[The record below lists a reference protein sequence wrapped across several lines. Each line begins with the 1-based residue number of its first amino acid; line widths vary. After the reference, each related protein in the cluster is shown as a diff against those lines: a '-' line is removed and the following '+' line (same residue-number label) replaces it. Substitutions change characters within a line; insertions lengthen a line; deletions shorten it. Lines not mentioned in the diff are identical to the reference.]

1 MNQTRSGGAMVKSQS
16 RGFTLVELLIVMA
29 IIGILMALLFPTISA
44 VYRSAM
50 EVQCQ
55 SRIGE
60 LAKAVAAYCQQYD
73 GKFPFVGYGATPL
86 TTASANDWLYVGAS
100 VTQTTLNEGLL
111 VKNKFVGKTDIFFCP
126 LDDLKRSSGQIN
138 LNGKGVTSYVI
149 NASFTYHNKEPYGA
163 GIGRCVRRY
172 EEFEPGDYLFFEE
185 SESAAFNRAYMNPDP
200 LYDLTARHHGGGYF
214 ACMDGSV
221 HWQSSS
227 DFRTEMLKWVGTDWW
242 KKTGNRWNPG

>member
-1 MNQTRSGGAMVKSQS
+1 MVKSQS

-29 IIGILMALLFPTISA
+29 IIGILMAILFPTISA

-86 TTASANDWLYVGAS
+86 TTASACDWLYVGAS

-111 VKNKFVGKTDIFFCP
+111 VKNKFVGKTDIFVCP
-126 LDDLKRSSGQIN
+126 SDDLKRIAGAKMIS
-138 LNGKGVTSYVI
+138 GKGITSYVI
-149 NASFTYHNKEPYGA
+149 NGSITYGDTLFGGERK
-163 GIGRCVRRY
+163 VRRH
-172 EEFEPGDYLFFEE
+172 EEFEPRDFLFIEERETSSFDRGD
-185 SESAAFNRAYMNPDP
+185 MIPDTSK
-200 LYDLTARHHGGGYF
+200 YTLTARHHGGGYV

-221 HWQSSS
+221 QWMTPSN
-227 DFRTEMLKWVGTDWW
+227 FTTEMNAVGSGSKWYE
-242 KKTGNRWNPG
+242 KTSADINRPNRWNPG